1 VTASTTR
8 HNSHS
13 EFFAFETSQTVVR
26 SHTKMDGEPRQ
37 ILLPRYR
44 RIAFGTGHV
53 LPVLGAAM
61 WFAYNLTFF
70 TKVLKL
76 PPKSAGTIILIGQV
90 AGAVS
95 TPFIGVWSD
104 QSRCKYPGRR
114 KVFHLVGVLSVAL
127 SFFFIWHEC
136 LGCQYAP
143 PDYQVGVLCSLSAV
157 FQFGLGWLVQVSQLS
172 LIPELATEKSIK
184 VELNSIR

>member
-1 VTASTTR
+1 MTASTTR
-8 HNSHS
+8 HDSHS

-61 WFAYNLTFF
+61 WFAYNVTFF

-90 AGAVS
+90 AGAIS

-143 PDYQVGVLCSLSAV
+143 PDYQVVYFASFAAV
-157 FQFGLGWLVQVSQLS
+157 FQFGWAAVQVSQLS